1 MERERKREKERKL
14 LFIEC
19 VMHTR
24 DYSRCFSTHIS
35 ESSQP

>member
-19 VMHTR
+19 VMYIR
-24 DYSRCFSTHIS
+24 DYFRCFFIYIF
-35 ESSQP
+35 EFL